1 VTLPAEE
8 LKACCAAA
16 YSSPTARLLLGDSF
30 HPGGAALTSRLARAL
45 EVGPGDLVVD
55 VACGPGTSAL
65 QLARETGC
73 QVLGVDLAPPP
84 NPAEDAR
91 VRFLRGDAE
100 ALPLAAA
107 SVDGALC
114 ECALCT
120 FPDKPAAAREL
131 ARVLRPGARLALSD
145 LTARPAELPE
155 SLASLQAWVA
165 CVGDA
170 RPLDRIADLL
180 ARAGLDVEQT
190 EMHDDALTAL
200 LDRVEARLEVAALLA
215 AHTARAARAL
225 LHDVRRAVEAG
236 TLGYGVVIA
245 RRP

>member
-1 VTLPAEE
+1 VTLAAEE
-8 LKACCAAA
+8 IKACCAAA
-16 YSSPTARLLLGDSF
+16 YSSAAARFLLGGSF
-30 HPGGAALTSRLARAL
+30 HPGGPTLTSRLAEAL
-45 EVGPGDLVVD
+45 RVGPGDLVVD
-55 VACGPGTSAL
+55 IACGPGTSAL

-73 QVLGVDLAPPP
+73 HVVGVDLAPPD
-84 NPAEDAR
+84 AVEDPR
-91 VRFLRGDAE
+91 VRFVRGDAE
-100 ALPLAAA
+100 ALPLANA

-165 CVGDA
+165 CVADA
-170 RPLDRIADLL
+170 RPLNEIADLL
-180 ARAGLDVEQT
+180 AVAGLDVEQT
-190 EMHDDALTAL
+190 ETHDDALKAL
-200 LDRVEARLEVAALLA
+200 LDRVEARLRVATLLA
-215 AHTARAARAL
+215 VDATRSAREL

-236 TLGYGVVIA
+236 TLGYGIVIA